1 MLFPGI
7 DYSQY
12 DLKKR
17 QRRTPLRSQSVTLS
31 LSEQQANPE
40 DINLPP
46 GEIDDLEMIDDLDK
60 LCLSEPE
67 DQLDTFLSFD
77 DI

>member
-17 QRRTPLRSQSVTLS
+17 QRHTPPRSHSVTLS

-46 GEIDDLEMIDDLDK
+46 GEIDDLEMLDDLDK
-60 LCLSEPE
+60 LCLSEP
-67 DQLDTFLSFD
+67 DDLPDTFLF
-77 DI
+77 

>member
-1 MLFPGI
+1 
-7 DYSQY
+7 
-12 DLKKR
+12 
-17 QRRTPLRSQSVTLS
+17 LS

-60 LCLSEPE
+60 LCLSEP
-67 DQLDTFLSFD
+67 D
-77 DI
+77 DSAGYLALL

>member
-1 MLFPGI
+1 
-7 DYSQY
+7 
-12 DLKKR
+12 
-17 QRRTPLRSQSVTLS
+17 LS